1 MNIASPSEDR
11 KHGWEER
18 GRTPVFLTTMTLTQ
32 KLFLQVGFEPLPNYR
47 DWTCEMHVWT
57 PVFLLPPPHPKNLS
71 CGWDAKPIK
80 TETMKSNVWTTPL
93 ENWGN
98 ILKRRVCPE
107 CWLLWGWD
115 VTWLTGSVQPGPL
128 GMRMNVQSDA
138 LNDEN
143 SSTCVGEWT
152 DGDWYSYTV
161 QMIGEVR
168 RPLARLMDWHNSDHS
183 NVQQE
188 ERAKCSNECKTNL
201 VTTTECNQ
209 RVSTSI
215 FNWYKKWF
223 DTNPTVQLRA

>member
-1 MNIASPSEDR
+1 MGGRKGGEPPSFWQRWPSPKNYSCRWVLNPYQTTVTELV
-11 KHGWEER
+11 KCMYE
-18 GRTPVFLTTMTLTQ
+18 PPFFL
-32 KLFLQVGFEPLPNYR
+32 R
-47 DWTCEMHVWT
+47 
-57 PVFLLPPPHPKNLS
+57 PPPHPKNLS
-71 CGWDAKPIK
+71 CGWVAKPIK

-152 DGDWYSYTV
+152 DGDSYSYTV